1 MGVIKVQ
8 GIKLYGYHG
17 CLDEEG
23 IIGTDY
29 TIDVIITADLN
40 SASVSD
46 KLNQTVDY
54 VTVSQIVKE
63 QVAIRSKL
71 IEHVCK
77 RIIDEL
83 LATIEMIETVEVHL
97 SKIHPPIPVDVER
110 VTVVLEGKRK
120 VN

>member
-1 MGVIKVQ
+1 MGIIKVQ

-29 TIDVIITADLN
+29 TVDVIMKTDLTK
-40 SASVSD
+40 ASKSD
-46 KLNQTVDY
+46 KLSQTIDY

-71 IEHVCK
+71 IEHVCQ

-83 LATIEMIETVEVHL
+83 LAA
-97 SKIHPPIPVDVER
+97 K
-110 VTVVLEGKRK
+110 K
-120 VN
+120 

>member
-1 MGVIKVQ
+1 MGIIKVE

-29 TIDVIITADLN
+29 TIDVIINADL
-40 SASVSD
+40 STAATTD
-46 KLNQTVDY
+46 KLSHTVDY

-71 IEHVCK
+71 IEHVAQ
-77 RIIDEL
+77 RIIDSL
-83 LATIEMIETVEVHL
+83 LASIEMIQHVEVHL
-97 SKIHPPIPVDVER
+97 SKIHPPIPVNVEK
-110 VTVVLEGKRK
+110 VTVVLEGKR
-120 VN
+120 